1 MTWLVGDVFNI
12 LGAVMQGVLPT
23 MTILAVYYTFA
34 DIVLLGQ
41 CLYYNARPGTERKPA
56 VETEPDEEAP
66 LLRPTNTAS
75 PGSQSPQ
82 AADLERR
89 NSHTA
94 VSGAVDATHLSPATP
109 LLSPAAPDEAP
120 AARHLHPTSML
131 QATLFNATA
140 LVLVCGAGA
149 FGWWLSARRAHRL
162 PSADPPLVAASDA
175 PAPGSELVF
184 DPWGQAFGYL
194 CAVLYLASRV
204 PQLLLNHR
212 RKSTEGVSVL
222 FFLFACVGNLTYV
235 LSILAYAPP
244 CARAPS
250 VSEPMLRGAG
260 GCGEQGEWGA
270 EYARYVLVN
279 LSWLIGSAGTLG
291 LDLGIFAQFWYYR
304 K

>member
-1 MTWLVGDVFNI
+1 MWLIGDVFNI

-23 MTILAVYYTFA
+23 MIILAVYYTFA
-34 DIVLLGQ
+34 DIVLLAQ
-41 CLYYNARPGTERKPA
+41 CLYYSARPGAQRKPA
-56 VETEPDEEAP
+56 AETEPDEEAP
-66 LLRPTNTAS
+66 LLRATDGAS
-75 PGSQSPQ
+75 GGERSPR

-89 NSHTA
+89 SSQNS
-94 VSGAVDATHLSPATP
+94 VDATHLSPATP
-109 LLSPAAPDEAP
+109 LVAAPAANEAP
-120 AARHLHPTSML
+120 AAQHLRPASAL
-131 QATLFNATA
+131 QATLFNTA
-140 LVLVCGAGA
+140 ALILVCGAGA
-149 FGWWLSARRAHRL
+149 FGWWLSARRAHRF
-162 PSADPPLVAASDA
+162 ARGGDDDDPPLAAAATDAAS
-175 PAPGSELVF
+175 PGRELLF
-184 DPWGQAFGYL
+184 DPWGQTFGYL

-250 VSEPMLRGAG
+250 VSEPMVRGRA
-260 GCGEQGEWGA
+260 GCGEGGEWQA